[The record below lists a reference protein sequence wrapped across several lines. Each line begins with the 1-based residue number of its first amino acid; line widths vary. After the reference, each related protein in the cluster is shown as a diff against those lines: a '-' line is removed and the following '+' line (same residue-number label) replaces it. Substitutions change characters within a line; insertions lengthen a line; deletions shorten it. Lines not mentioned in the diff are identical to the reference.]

1 MSGQFVELQFSFRL
15 DLEPILILLTSNNV
29 QSWVALEDWAL
40 CVECSLAND
49 KWGSRS
55 APPPRPAQWMN
66 DRNLSGGLW
75 CTVRQ
80 PKDFHIFFILS
91 HHLTHKTH
99 FHTVSQSLSQITHF
113 SHCLTTPFSKK
124 DQSVHQLESTIH
136 DYLFKCNLYICHAFI
151 IEVICVGGWVTRD
164 YRQISIKF
172 QI

>member
-99 FHTVSQSLSQITHF
+99 FTLSHNHSHKSHTFHTVSQPHLPRRTSQSTSLSPPYTITF
-113 SHCLTTPFSKK
+113 SNVTYTFATP
-124 DQSVHQLESTIH
+124 L
-136 DYLFKCNLYICHAFI
+136 
-151 IEVICVGGWVTRD
+151 
-164 YRQISIKF
+164 
-172 QI
+172 